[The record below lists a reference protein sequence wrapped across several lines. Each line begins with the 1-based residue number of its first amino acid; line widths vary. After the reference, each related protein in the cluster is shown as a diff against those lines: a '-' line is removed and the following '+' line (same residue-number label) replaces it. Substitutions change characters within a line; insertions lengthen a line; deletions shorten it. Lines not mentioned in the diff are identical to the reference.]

1 MIVHVIAELLYKHFL
16 RCQLKKKKK
25 HILCRKLQEYL
36 CNCNCIFFY
45 GKNKLLNESNA
56 I

>member
-1 MIVHVIAELLYKHFL
+1 MVVYVIAELFHEHFL
-16 RCQLKKKKK
+16 RCQLDGKK

-36 CNCNCIFFY
+36 CTCNCIFFY
-45 GKNKLLNESNA
+45 GKNKLFNESNA

>member
-25 HILCRKLQEYL
+25 THIVQKIARV
-36 CNCNCIFFY
+36 FV
-45 GKNKLLNESNA
+45 
-56 I
+56 